1 LPRAA
6 FVTIKLSV
14 LDNSNIWYYKFCNS
28 IIWFYHRRS
37 IIVRHS
43 PSQLSEAKR
52 PLQSTAWHIPAYLA
66 RRLQL
71 ICATVVNEVVKSEN
85 LNPPQWAVLAHISR
99 APDIDQSSL
108 AEIASVDKTSIGRLV
123 DQLEA
128 MSLVERRANGKD
140 RRVWMLR
147 ATPRGQEVR
156 RRVGPKT
163 IVEQERLLSCLT
175 AKERAS
181 FLSLFR
187 RVVAANDGLIQP
199 GAGRRKPNRPPKS
212 IRPRLVERI

>member
-1 LPRAA
+1 MQRL
-6 FVTIKLSV
+6 
-14 LDNSNIWYYKFCNS
+14 
-28 IIWFYHRRS
+28 
-37 IIVRHS
+37 
-43 PSQLSEAKR
+43 PSQPPEAER

-71 ICATVVNEVVKSEN
+71 ICTAVVTEVIKSEN
-85 LNPPQWAVLAHISR
+85 LNMLQWAVLAHISR

-108 AEIASVDKTSIGRLV
+108 AEIASIDKTSIGRLV

-128 MSLVERRANGKD
+128 MNLVERRANGKD

-163 IVEQERLLSCLT
+163 VREQERLLSCLT
-175 AKERAS
+175 AKEQAS
-181 FLSLFR
+181 FLRLFR
-187 RVVAANDGLIQP
+187 RVVAANDSLIRP
-199 GAGRRKPNRPPKS
+199 GAGRRKPTRRAKAS
-212 IRPRLVERI
+212 DLS

>member
-1 LPRAA
+1 LVQQSL
-6 FVTIKLSV
+6 FT
-14 LDNSNIWYYKFCNS
+14 
-28 IIWFYHRRS
+28 
-37 IIVRHS
+37 IVRHS

-85 LNPPQWAVLAHISR
+85 LNPLQWAVLAHISR

-163 IVEQERLLSCLT
+163 IAEQERLLSCLT

-181 FLSLFR
+181 FLDLFR
-187 RVVAANDGLIQP
+187 RVVSANDSLIRP
-199 GAGRRKPNRPPKS
+199 GAGRRKPIARAQAS
-212 IRPRLVERI
+212 DHS

>member
-1 LPRAA
+1 M
-6 FVTIKLSV
+6 
-14 LDNSNIWYYKFCNS
+14 
-28 IIWFYHRRS
+28 
-37 IIVRHS
+37 
-43 PSQLSEAKR
+43 
-52 PLQSTAWHIPAYLA
+52 AWHIPAYLA

-71 ICATVVNEVVKSEN
+71 ICATVVNEVVKGEN
-85 LNPPQWAVLAHISR
+85 LNPLQWAVLAHISR

-147 ATPRGQEVR
+147 ATLRGQEVR
-156 RRVGPKT
+156 RRAGPKT

-181 FLSLFR
+181 FLRLFR
-187 RVVAANDGLIQP
+187 RVVAANDSLIRP
-199 GAGRRKPNRPPKS
+199 GAGRRNPNRPRKS
-212 IRPRLVERI
+212 IRPLLGG